1 MSSYNT
7 TSVQLY
13 SLLSEYEN
21 KFFSQLKLPVPVIM
35 STLRRK
41 VWFSFATNAILT
53 FASFSNDQIIFPA
66 TILVYNLTSNK
77 CGPFAIS

>member
-21 KFFSQLKLPVPVIM
+21 KFFSQRKLPVPA
-35 STLRRK
+35 LLRK